1 MRWRKIATVLLGC
14 VVASALLGGA
24 TPDSGTRRPGGD
36 SPKAPAGN
44 RSKDSLGSLSV
55 LREGTQIEG
64 AAGEIRRGS
73 SRFIFTQTGSRRE
86 LLLLENL
93 ALERLVRLVE
103 RSNRSISC
111 YATGTVTEYR
121 GVNYLLLE
129 RTVLDA
135 TGNRKSEEGGSES
148 SEGKGT

>member
-1 MRWRKIATVLLGC
+1 MRWRKNATVLLGC

-24 TPDSGTRRPGGD
+24 TPDSGTKRLGGD
-36 SPKAPAGN
+36 SAKAPAGN
-44 RSKDSLGSLSV
+44 GSKDSLGSLSV

-64 AAGEIRRGS
+64 TAGVIRQVASG
-73 SRFIFTQTGSRRE
+73 FIFTETDNGRE

-93 ALERLVRLVE
+93 ALERLARLVE
-103 RSNRSISC
+103 RSNRAILC

-135 TGNRKSEEGGSES
+135 KGNRKSEDGSEP

>member
-24 TPDSGTRRPGGD
+24 TPDSGTIRQGGD
-36 SPKAPAGN
+36 SPKSPAGN
-44 RSKDSLGSLSV
+44 GSEDSLGSLLV
-55 LREGTQIEG
+55 LREGTRIEG
-64 AAGEIRRGS
+64 AAGAIRRGA
-73 SRFIFTQTGSRRE
+73 SRFIFAEADNRRE

-93 ALERLVRLVE
+93 ALERLARLIE
-103 RSNRSISC
+103 RSNRSIAC

-129 RTVLDA
+129 RTVLIA
-135 TGNRKSEEGGSES
+135 TENRKPADGSES